1 MSARAA
7 VLAERRE
14 ALLARSATL
23 RAALREDG
31 ARVAASVGAIDRL
44 VARANSRSG
53 RMLLG
58 AAAALLLLRRPRRL
72 LRLALRIAPFVPAFR
87 PWIGRWFRARR
98 ERDDPAAVSP
108 PP

>member
-7 VLAERRE
+7 LLAERRH
-14 ALLARSATL
+14 ALLTRSASL
-23 RAALREDG
+23 RDALREDG
-31 ARVAASVGAIDRL
+31 ARLAASFGAIDRM
-44 VARANSRSG
+44 VARANSPSG

-58 AAAALLLLRRPRRL
+58 AAAALLLFRRPRRL
-72 LRLALRIAPFVPAFR
+72 VRLALRLAPFVPAVR

-98 ERDDPAAVSP
+98 ERAGPAEVSP